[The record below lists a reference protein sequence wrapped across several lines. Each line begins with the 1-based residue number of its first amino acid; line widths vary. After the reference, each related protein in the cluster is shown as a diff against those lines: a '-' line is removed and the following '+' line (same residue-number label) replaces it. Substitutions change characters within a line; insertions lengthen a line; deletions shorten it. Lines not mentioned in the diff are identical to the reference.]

1 MAIQIYCEQ
10 CRTSN
15 KLDDKKCRKCGVAF
29 GREKTYRVD
38 VSLKGRR
45 ITRQAPNLTLARE
58 VEANLKTELLREEFD
73 ITAHKTKKAVTLAD
87 VWDKYL
93 PWAKEHKKTWDD
105 DEYHYNKHLEPRFG
119 SKVLEDISPLDI
131 ERMKSDLKKGI
142 ELKELPKHRKPREKP
157 YTPATI
163 KHMLVLL
170 NRLYNVARKW
180 NLYEGKNPVL
190 QVERPKLDNQ
200 VTEFLSDEDLTKLL
214 NVLDNWPCRESA
226 AFVKFALYTGLR
238 RGELFKLQWQDIDF
252 DRRMVTL
259 RDPKGGK
266 TETIPLS
273 EQALKAI
280 EGLRQDNEQE
290 INDTEDLGLGSEQAL
305 KVKEDSDLKY
315 VFPGKDG
322 KQRVEFKLPW
332 LRIRKAAGLPAD
344 FRFHGLRHNFA
355 SHLVSN
361 GVDLYTVGKLLT
373 HKNTSTTQRYAH
385 LSDQAVMQAAQ
396 KSGELLTPKHGKVL
410 KIVK

>member
-1 MAIQIYCEQ
+1 
-10 CRTSN
+10 
-15 KLDDKKCRKCGVAF
+15 
-29 GREKTYRVD
+29 
-38 VSLKGRR
+38 LKGDLIRD
-45 ITRQAPNLTLARE
+45 
-58 VEANLKTELLREEFD
+58 EFEIAD
-73 ITAHKTKKAVTLAD
+73 HRAQKATTLAD

-93 PWAKEHKKTWDD
+93 PWAKEHKKTWHD

-119 SKVLEDISPLDI
+119 SKALEDISPFDI
-131 ERMKSDLKKGI
+131 ERMKSDLNNGI
-142 ELKELPKHRKPREKP
+142 ELKELPKHRKPRGKP
-157 YTPATI
+157 YSPATI

-180 NLYEGKNPVL
+180 DLYDGKNPVS
-190 QVERPKLDNQ
+190 QVQKPKLNNQ
-200 VTEFLSDEDLTKLL
+200 VTEFLSDEDLAKLL
-214 NVLDNWPCRESA
+214 NVLDTWPCSESA

-238 RGELFKLQWQDIDF
+238 RGELFKLQWRDIDF
-252 DRRMVTL
+252 EREMITL

-273 EQALKAI
+273 KKALEAIVGFRPDVEELNDHENSSQGGEQA
-280 EGLRQDNEQE
+280 DNDKDDWGQ
-290 INDTEDLGLGSEQAL
+290 
-305 KVKEDSDLKY
+305 KY

-322 KQRVEFKLPW
+322 KRRIEFKFPW
-332 LRIRKAAGLPAD
+332 LRIREAAGLPAN

-385 LSDQAVMQAAQ
+385 LSDQTVRQAVL
-396 KSGELLTPKHGKVL
+396 KSGELLTPKAKPVL
-410 KIVK
+410 EIVE